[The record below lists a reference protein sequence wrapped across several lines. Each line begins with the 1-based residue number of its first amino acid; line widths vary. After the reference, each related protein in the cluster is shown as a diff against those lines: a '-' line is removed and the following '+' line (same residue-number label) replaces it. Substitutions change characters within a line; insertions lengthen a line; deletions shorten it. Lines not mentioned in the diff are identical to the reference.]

1 MTKKR
6 VSKTRR
12 KGGRPTRSAASTRA
26 LAQVDLSRIDPV
38 SVLRQ
43 IAADTS
49 APASARVQAARAL
62 IADERRGNEAPPEAD
77 PALDAV
83 SRGALRILNGG
94 KA

>member
-6 VSKTRR
+6 AYKAKG
-12 KGGRPTRSAASTRA
+12 KGGRPTRSAASKRA
-26 LAQVDLSRIDPV
+26 LAGVNLSAVDPR

-43 IAADTS
+43 IAADAS

-62 IADERRGNEAPPEAD
+62 IADDRRNNEAPPEAD
-77 PALDAV
+77 TALDAV